1 MFIQI
6 SRQHIPFCDVDAA
19 LKVLEQFCFLL
30 LLPSSGERH
39 FFLFLA
45 SSFSAGGGQFGRRR
59 RKGMRKF

>member
-19 LKVLEQFCFLL
+19 LKALEQFCFLL
-30 LLPSSGERH
+30 LLPSSGESH

-45 SSFSAGGGQFGRRR
+45 SFFLLAAGSLVGAGERG
-59 RKGMRKF
+59 